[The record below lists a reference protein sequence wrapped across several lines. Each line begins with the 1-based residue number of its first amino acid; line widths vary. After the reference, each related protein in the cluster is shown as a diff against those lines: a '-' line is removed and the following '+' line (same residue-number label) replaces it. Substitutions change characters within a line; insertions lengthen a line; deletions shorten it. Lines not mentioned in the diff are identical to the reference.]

1 MDNRNKSKT
10 HPTPGLCHLNCCKKK
25 LKTNDYRSHYCS
37 DDFVNRYCYDGIL
50 HDPITKIRWVPLLNT
65 ACLTKKPYT
74 TSTQCSYAILPY
86 SLPCLFRSIVGAGI
100 VKDSKGLWVFVF
112 ILMCIA
118 TRFN

>member
-37 DDFVNRYCYDGIL
+37 DDFVNRYCHDGIL

-74 TSTQCSYAILPY
+74 TSTQCSYAILPTHY
-86 SLPCLFRSIVGAGI
+86 LACLEVLFVLVLLRIP
-100 VKDSKGLWVFVF
+100 KGFWSSYFF
-112 ILMCIA
+112 
-118 TRFN
+118 